1 MCSDIGMKLDLV
13 RIKME
18 IWKKAF
24 KGVRLD
30 EV

>member
-1 MCSDIGMKLDLV
+1 MKLDLV